1 MATLLLL
8 AALTW
13 LLHSHHSLQ
22 LAQDMVLH
30 SGGAILSII
39 LQVPSMACGGFHA
52 NATGSGG
59 SGGGGGSGV
68 QAIAAARSI
77 A

>member
-13 LLHSHHSLQ
+13 LLHSLHSLQ

-30 SGGAILSII
+30 SGGAILFII
-39 LQVPSMACGGFHA
+39 LQVSSMACGGFHA

-59 SGGGGGSGV
+59 SGSSGV
-68 QAIAAARSI
+68 RAIAAARSI